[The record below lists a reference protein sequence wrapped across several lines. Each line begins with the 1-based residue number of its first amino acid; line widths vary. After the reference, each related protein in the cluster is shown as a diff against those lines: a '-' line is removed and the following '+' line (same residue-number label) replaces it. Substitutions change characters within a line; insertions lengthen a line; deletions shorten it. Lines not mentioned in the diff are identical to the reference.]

1 MASGT
6 KHFLYNRREDWEDM
20 GLIQGLSAGDGGLCL
35 EKAGE
40 GTYISR
46 SLDTLENGTV
56 WHRLRL
62 ESTLPDNAR
71 LELFV
76 YCSDEDTA
84 PFPGESRQKLDDWLE
99 KADGKAREEFFRRY
113 GQKSWDDPQDLT
125 LYGLQGRYLWFCL
138 FFHSYDGEAMQ
149 VHSIKLEFPRIAFI
163 DYLPQVYR
171 GADSRDSFLARFL
184 SLFQSIY
191 VDLEEDIDQMPAR
204 CDPAV
209 TSPEFLRFLGEMLA
223 VPQQGLWPEGKLRSL
238 LKQAAGLY
246 RIKGTRRALE
256 QVVEL
261 YTGYAPR
268 IVEQF
273 EPASQP
279 IWRQDQEALERLYGK
294 RRQTFTVLMPGKAG
308 GPEEYARLYQIIQ
321 SFKPVDA
328 VCNLVFM
335 NDELIL
341 GQHCYLGMNSILGRS
356 RGLVLD
362 GGAVPSAPYLAQSAT
377 GGRTNEQ
384 SAI

>member
-20 GLIQGLSAGDGGLCL
+20 GFIQGLSVGDGGLYL
-35 EKAGE
+35 GNARE

-46 SLDTLENGTV
+46 SLDTLEKGTV

-76 YCSDEDTA
+76 YCSDEDTV
-84 PFPGESRQKLDDWLE
+84 PFLGGSREKLDDWLE
-99 KADGKAREEFFRRY
+99 KADGKTREEFFHRY
-113 GQKSWDDPQDLT
+113 GQKNWDDPMDLT

-149 VHSIKLEFPRIAFI
+149 VHGIKLEFPRIAFI

-223 VPQQGLWPEGKLRSL
+223 VPQQGLWPEEKLRSL
-238 LKQAAGLY
+238 LKQAAGL
-246 RIKGTRRALE
+246 
-256 QVVEL
+256 
-261 YTGYAPR
+261 
-268 IVEQF
+268 
-273 EPASQP
+273 
-279 IWRQDQEALERLYGK
+279 
-294 RRQTFTVLMPGKAG
+294 
-308 GPEEYARLYQIIQ
+308 
-321 SFKPVDA
+321 
-328 VCNLVFM
+328 
-335 NDELIL
+335 
-341 GQHCYLGMNSILGRS
+341 
-356 RGLVLD
+356 
-362 GGAVPSAPYLAQSAT
+362 
-377 GGRTNEQ
+377 
-384 SAI
+384 